1 MPDPASEDLLSAE
14 LIAQFRRDLLPV
26 WLKVLLVIVVLIAGF
41 CLFVLTEAI
50 VSAGLGRFIKQ
61 LSVSWKTTV
70 FLLVLLDCAVMLPAV
85 WMLLREKKNAVIF
98 AMIVLAGLL
107 LPCVAAVGEM
117 ALNQFVFDRYP
128 RLQMDGT
135 TVFFVMVIVLTI
147 ICIVKLLMI
156 HKEWKLRVSKTTG
169 R

>member
-14 LIAQFRRDLLPV
+14 LIIQFRRDLLPV
-26 WLKVLLVIVVLIAGF
+26 WLKVLLVIVVLIAGI
-41 CLFVLTEAI
+41 CLFALTEAI
-50 VSAGLGRFIKQ
+50 VSAGVEKFIRQ
-61 LSVSWKTTV
+61 LSISWKAFV
-70 FLLVLLDCAVMLPAV
+70 FLLVLLDCTVILPAV

-98 AMIVLAGLL
+98 GMIVLAGLL
-107 LPCVAAVGEM
+107 LPCAMAVGEM
-117 ALNQFVFDRYP
+117 VVNQFVFKSYP
-128 RLQMDGT
+128 RLGMDAATIFLVGT
-135 TVFFVMVIVLTI
+135 LTFTT